1 MELVLTVVVGVSGM
15 QVHKYS
21 TTILSAMMS
30 GMDDRDDPMDLITL
44 ESMSGLS
51 KIISQIE
58 EGHVR
63 AILINIA
70 LRIRPCFEKVSCLLR
85 YSPGWNVFQ
94 KAEGTQSV
102 ITRSI
107 APSRLPF
114 AKADFCSNCGCCF
127 SPLSLLITF
136 FTCAFVVI

>member
-1 MELVLTVVVGVSGM
+1 
-15 QVHKYS
+15 
-21 TTILSAMMS
+21 MMS

-70 LRIRPCFEKVSCLLR
+70 LRIRPCFEKVR
-85 YSPGWNVFQ
+85 
-94 KAEGTQSV
+94 E
-102 ITRSI
+102 
-107 APSRLPF
+107 
-114 AKADFCSNCGCCF
+114 
-127 SPLSLLITF
+127 
-136 FTCAFVVI
+136 